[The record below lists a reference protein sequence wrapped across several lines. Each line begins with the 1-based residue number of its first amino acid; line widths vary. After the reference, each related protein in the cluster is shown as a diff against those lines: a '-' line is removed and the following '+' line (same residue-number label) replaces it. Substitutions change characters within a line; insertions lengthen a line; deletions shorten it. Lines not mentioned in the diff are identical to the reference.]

1 MAKEE
6 LVQGNTYLIK
16 YGSGSTILHVTV
28 LMVTDKAYRFKYE
41 TGSISWVERSEFNRD
56 YNVVENI
63 TDFILKEKI
72 KESDIPVKEV
82 TYSTEYE
89 TCPICHGTGEVPNVQ
104 TTAAFVTCP
113 LCQGN
118 KRVVKRTEAKV

>member
-1 MAKEE
+1 MAKEK

-28 LMVTDKAYRFKYE
+28 LMVTDKAYQFRYE
-41 TGSISWVERSEFNRD
+41 TGSTAWVEKNEFERD

-63 TDFILKEKI
+63 SDFM
-72 KESDIPVKEV
+72 VKEEIKKGDLPF
-82 TYSTEYE
+82 TFATEYE
-89 TCPICHGTGEVPNVQ
+89 TCPICHGTGQVPNAE
-104 TTAAFVTCP
+104 TTAAFTTCP

-118 KRVVKRTEAKV
+118 KRVVKSTEVKA